1 MLKTVAILSAFV
13 AAAHAV
19 RYEGR
24 RLAHAAPLYCFTAF
38 PLSQPPSLD
47 YPARDCEILSHSS
60 FVFSPPLLHHHKSLP
75 LSPAAGTRFATR
87 QPRRRQNMHQA
98 DRPMS
103 GSPVCRRPASR
114 LLVSHN
120 TTRECHFLT
129 TKISNKNKNTTYAL
143 NALLR
148 CAFVSSSAQSSS
160 TSTHDDTRT
169 FIAREERRPTPLAS
183 YRIL

>member
-1 MLKTVAILSAFV
+1 MHMQHLFF
-13 AAAHAV
+13 
-19 RYEGR
+19 
-24 RLAHAAPLYCFTAF
+24 CFTAF